1 MIESSNMCNE
11 ENHFIGLPCKNW
23 QKITD
28 AIFTHSNCTSSKYM
42 SYTTVFVN
50 RNYNRFKEWV
60 LKYINSKNRRKIILI
75 ANSIINK
82 DISWADQFFPVYNNL
97 IDNWETDGTELINK
111 LSIVAKQNK
120 LIFFVSAGPAANI
133 IISKLTKINI
143 QNIYIDFGS
152 AIEFITKVME
162 HAVII
167 KEVKR

>member
-1 MIESSNMCNE
+1 MDGLIVTIALDKWHWNPKQKKIQDELIESSNMCNE

-97 IDNWETDGTELINK
+97 IDNWETDGTELIN
-111 LSIVAKQNK
+111 N
-120 LIFFVSAGPAANI
+120 IFCFCLTS
-133 IISKLTKINI
+133 SKYYYFEIN
-143 QNIYIDFGS
+143 
-152 AIEFITKVME
+152 
-162 HAVII
+162 
-167 KEVKR
+167 